1 MHTDG
6 NATTPKLRRKRPDY
20 IRRSGYIAPDAGHS
34 APPPSLERS
43 WHGRSR
49 SFAQEL
55 PTPQE
60 RHHETSDLDR
70 RRSRSRREHHPL
82 GQRDACERPT
92 TIQHPAHPVDGVA
105 VDGANHPGDHYEF
118 YDRDTGDTRGK
129 DYFDCVVTNPHGD
142 TICNAEF
149 VLKDGN
155 ISIEGVF
162 NANATKVDTSAVITG
177 GTGRYNAASGTAIA
191 TGSPTSTNFAFHFA
205 R

>member
-1 MHTDG
+1 MPATATPRALAGKFLARTLAIPPSRKNYQLLRRGTMKRLTSIAATAAAAASIILLASGTPVSAQPQSNTLHILSTALLLTG
-6 NATTPKLRRKRPDY
+6 PTTP
-20 IRRSGYIAPDAGHS
+20 AA
-34 APPPSLERS
+34 
-43 WHGRSR
+43 
-49 SFAQEL
+49 
-55 PTPQE
+55 
-60 RHHETSDLDR
+60 
-70 RRSRSRREHHPL
+70 
-82 GQRDACERPT
+82 
-92 TIQHPAHPVDGVA
+92 
-105 VDGANHPGDHYEF
+105 GDHYEF
-118 YDRDTGDTRGK
+118 YDRDTGDTRGN

-149 VLKDGN
+149 VLKGGN